1 MKHEFIEYICVCPVS
16 AELMDS
22 ETAKKEGYEEM
33 VGDYNGEGYELTYQ
47 GRKTWCTK
55 DEFGDMVTLH
65 KLTPLAKTIESMVSS
80 DYKERFEAEY
90 EQLLE
95 RLCSL
100 NRMVEKWDKGE
111 LEFTPTCP
119 REIYD
124 RQIRAMK
131 DYLVVILER
140 ARIEKIELKGV
151 SYKF

>member
-1 MKHEFIEYICVCPVS
+1 MSVGFLTLAHN
-16 AELMDS
+16 S
-22 ETAKKEGYEEM
+22 EVK
-33 VGDYNGEGYELTYQ
+33 N
-47 GRKTWCTK
+47 K
-55 DEFGDMVTLH
+55 D
-65 KLTPLAKTIESMVSS
+65 LAKTAIGMVSI
-80 DYKERFEAEY
+80 DYKKRFEAEY

-124 RQIRAMK
+124 RQISVIK
-131 DYLVVILER
+131 DYLVILIKR
-140 ARIEKIELKGV
+140 ARIEKIELKGL